1 MDRTTSKGR
10 REKRRGKKC
19 APLLAALAFRYL
31 LQFPS
36 ILTYLCRFLFFHFSL
51 SFHFHS
57 ILISFYLVFVQVDTM
72 DISAGVLVREG
83 KLIRRGPRQVERT
96 VNYGTLKLI
105 NFISQAKRSLSRLAL
120 SHLHSHDLHVPYSA
134 VLLSPQYCAL
144 VLFSVPLGTNHRL
157 T

>member
-1 MDRTTSKGR
+1 
-10 REKRRGKKC
+10 
-19 APLLAALAFRYL
+19 
-31 LQFPS
+31 
-36 ILTYLCRFLFFHFSL
+36 
-51 SFHFHS
+51 
-57 ILISFYLVFVQVDTM
+57 M

-134 VLLSPQYCAL
+134 VLFSPQYCAL
-144 VLFSVPLGTNHRL
+144 VLLSVPLGKLRKNVDNIL
-157 T
+157 WGKQIVV

>member
-1 MDRTTSKGR
+1 
-10 REKRRGKKC
+10 
-19 APLLAALAFRYL
+19 
-31 LQFPS
+31 
-36 ILTYLCRFLFFHFSL
+36 
-51 SFHFHS
+51 
-57 ILISFYLVFVQVDTM
+57 M

-83 KLIRRGPRQVERT
+83 KLIRRGPKQVERT

-134 VLLSPQYCAL
+134 VLFSPQYCAL

>member
-1 MDRTTSKGR
+1 MRSTS
-10 REKRRGKKC
+10 RGSSISISTSVSFHFD
-19 APLLAALAFRYL
+19 LLMPFS
-31 LQFPS
+31 F
-36 ILTYLCRFLFFHFSL
+36 FFHFSL

-105 NFISQAKRSLSRLAL
+105 YFISQAKTSLSRLAL
-120 SHLHSHDLHVPYSA
+120 SHLLSRLARS
-134 VLLSPQYCAL
+134 LLCSFVFPTILCISI
-144 VLFSVPLGTNHRL
+144 VFSSSWD
-157 T
+157 